1 MVLDNDPASLERW
14 TLHLRSV
21 LQYGMIAAEAASLF
35 SRDGPILMRMFVA
48 SLATETNTFSPLPV
62 DRRAFERAF
71 YAAPGRHPDTPTLCS
86 APVVA
91 ARRRA
96 RSDGFTLIE
105 GTSAWAEPAG
115 LVSRGGYESL
125 RDEILDQLR
134 AAMPV
139 DIALFGLHGAMVAD
153 GYDDTEGDLLA
164 RVREI
169 VGPKAIVGAEYD
181 MHCHLTEKRIAAAN
195 LSILFKEFP
204 HTDFLA
210 RAEELV
216 DLALRAARGEIRPV
230 ASLFDCRMLD
240 GSFMTSHPKGR
251 AFVDR
256 ISNLEGRD
264 GILSISL
271 GHGFTPADVPDVGNK
286 VLVHADGDQ
295 AKADALAAK
304 LGRDFIAFGRSGVS
318 PHVKPGDVV
327 GIAERLGRKPVV
339 FADRWDNPGGG
350 VPGDGTIM
358 IEELLR
364 HPQVPSAVGVL
375 WDPIA
380 VDLCRA
386 AGAGAKLWLRI
397 GGKATPISGRPVDAH
412 VTIRSVTEDLIIPFE
427 QSLVS
432 MGPAAAVSIGTL
444 DIVLATGRA
453 QTFSPVAFS
462 GMGIDLSAKAVV
474 VVKSSN
480 HFHAA
485 FSKIAAAIHHLDCG
499 GPFPPDV
506 RTIPY
511 TRLRRPIAPLDP
523 NPWL

>member
-1 MVLDNDPASLERW
+1 
-14 TLHLRSV
+14 
-21 LQYGMIAAEAASLF
+21 
-35 SRDGPILMRMFVA
+35 MRMFVA

-71 YAAPGRHPDTPTLCS
+71 YAPPGRHPETPTLCS

-91 ARRRA
+91 ARSRA
-96 RSDGFTLIE
+96 KTDGITLIE
-105 GTSAWAEPAG
+105 GTSTWAEPAG

-125 RDEILDQLR
+125 RDEILSQLR

-164 RVREI
+164 RAREI
-169 VGPKAIVGAEYD
+169 AGPKAVIGAEYD
-181 MHCHLTEKRIAAAN
+181 MHCHITEKRVAAAN
-195 LSILFKEFP
+195 ISILFKEFP

-216 DLALRAARGEIRPV
+216 DIAIRAARGEIRPM
-230 ASLFDCRMLD
+230 AALFDCRTLD
-240 GSFMTSHPKGR
+240 HGFMTSHPMGR

-256 ISNLEGRD
+256 IHAMEGKD

-286 VLVHADGDQ
+286 VLVHTDGDL
-295 AKADALAAK
+295 AKAKALAEEI
-304 LGRDFIAFGRSGVS
+304 GREFIAFGRSGVS
-318 PHVKPGDVV
+318 PHVKPEEVSR
-327 GIAERLGRKPVV
+327 IANETKGQPVV

-364 HPQVPSAVGVL
+364 HTETPSAVGVL

-386 AGAGAKLWLRI
+386 AGKGACLWLRI
-397 GGKATPISGRPVDAH
+397 GGKATPISGRSVDAH
-412 VTIRSVTEDLIIPFE
+412 VVVRAVADDLVIPFE
-427 QSLVS
+427 QSRVS
-432 MGPAAAVSIGTL
+432 MGPAAAVTIGNL

-453 QTFSPVAFS
+453 QTFSPDAFTNL
-462 GMGIDLSAKAVV
+462 GIDLTQKKIV

-506 RTIPY
+506 RKIPY
-511 TRLRRPIAPLDP
+511 TKLRRPISPLDP
-523 NPWL
+523 HPWL

>member
-1 MVLDNDPASLERW
+1 
-14 TLHLRSV
+14 
-21 LQYGMIAAEAASLF
+21 
-35 SRDGPILMRMFVA
+35 MRMFVA

-62 DRRAFERAF
+62 DRSAFERAF
-71 YAAPGRHPDTPTLCS
+71 YAAPGKHPDTPTLCS

-91 ARRRA
+91 ARNRA
-96 RSDGFTLIE
+96 KSGGITLIE
-105 GTSAWAEPAG
+105 GTATWSEPAG
-115 LVSRGGYESL
+115 LVSRGAYESL
-125 RDEILDQLR
+125 RDEILGQLR

-139 DIALFGLHGAMVAD
+139 DIALFGLHGSMVAD

-164 RVREI
+164 RAREI
-169 VGPKAIVGAEYD
+169 VGAKAIIGAEYD
-181 MHCHLTEKRIAAAN
+181 MHCHMTEKRVAAAN
-195 LSILFKEFP
+195 ISILFKEFP
-204 HTDFLA
+204 HTDFAA

-216 DLALRAARGEIRPV
+216 DIAIRAARGEIRPV
-230 ASLFDCRMLD
+230 SALFDCRTLD
-240 GSFMTSHPKGR
+240 HAFMTSHPKGR

-256 ISNLEGRD
+256 IQAMEGTD
-264 GILSISL
+264 GVLSISL

-286 VLVHADGDQ
+286 VLVHTDGDA
-295 AKADALAAK
+295 AKAKALAARI
-304 LGRDFIAFGRSGVS
+304 GREFIEFGRSGV
-318 PHVKPGDVV
+318 PAHVKPGNVLAV
-327 GIAERLGRKPVV
+327 AGETRGQPVV

-364 HPQVPSAVGVL
+364 HPDVPSAVGVL

-380 VDLCRA
+380 VELCRA
-386 AGAGAKLWLRI
+386 AGRGAKLWLRI

-412 VTIRSVTEDLIIPFE
+412 VVVSAVTGELIIPFE
-427 QSLVS
+427 QSRVS
-432 MGPAAAVSIGTL
+432 MGPAAAVAIGNL

-453 QTFSPVAFS
+453 QTFSPEAFTS
-462 GMGIDLSAKAVV
+462 MGIDIRRKKIV

-485 FSKIAAAIHHLDCG
+485 FSKVAAAIHHLDCG

-506 RTIPY
+506 RKIPY
-511 TRLRRPIAPLDP
+511 TKLRRPISPLDP